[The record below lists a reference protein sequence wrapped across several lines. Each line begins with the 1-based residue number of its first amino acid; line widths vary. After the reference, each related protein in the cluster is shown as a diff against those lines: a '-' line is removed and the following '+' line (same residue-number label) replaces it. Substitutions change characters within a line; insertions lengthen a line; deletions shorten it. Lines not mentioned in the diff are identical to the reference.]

1 MQKAHISVQNRHWQW
16 CGLCGDDYYLILGKA
31 EGMSLGIDYF
41 SNLSFG
47 VEGNDIENDQKGEEA
62 SND

>member
-1 MQKAHISVQNRHWQW
+1 MA
-16 CGLCGDDYYLILGKA
+16 
-31 EGMSLGIDYF
+31 LGIDYF